1 MKPVAFALVVLA
13 LVACGEKAPPAD
25 AVDVVLSV
33 EGMTCEGC
41 VAHVKTDLAAFEG
54 VYAVEVDLDTGT
66 ATCKVDKTVD
76 PIALSK
82 AVTGDYKV
90 APKP

>member
-13 LVACGEKAPPAD
+13 LAACGGAPPAD

-41 VAHVKTDLAAFEG
+41 VAHVEKDLAAFDG
-54 VYAVEVDLDTGT
+54 VYSVEVDLDAGT

-76 PIALSK
+76 PTMLAQ

>member
-1 MKPVAFALVVLA
+1 MKPVAFALVALA

-33 EGMTCEGC
+33 EGMTCDGC
-41 VAHVKTDLAAFEG
+41 VAHVEKDLAAFEG
-54 VYAVEVDLDTGT
+54 VYTVEVDLDAGT
-66 ATCKVDKTVD
+66 ATCKVDKNVD
-76 PIALSK
+76 PIALSQS
-82 AVTGDYKV
+82 VTGDYKV